1 MMNKSWRNDN
11 WTLPDNSW
19 SELFDNI
26 DFNKINDSIE
36 KELDIF
42 GDDYEFYPS
51 KDLVFNAFCKTSEEN
66 LKVVILGQ
74 DPYINKNQ
82 AMGLSFSVPEGEKIP
97 PSLKNIYK
105 KLNKKTSGD
114 LSSWANQ
121 GVLLLNTSLSVRSGK
136 SNCHSKIWKNVTDY
150 MIKYIS
156 DKFDNIVFILWGR
169 NALDKKKLID
179 ESKHNLLISSHPSP
193 LSYSK
198 KLGNYC
204 SFADNNHFEECNK
217 YLNTI
222 GISKIKW

>member
-1 MMNKSWRNDN
+1 MNESWKNDN

-19 SELFDNI
+19 NELFDNI
-26 DFNKINDSIE
+26 DFSKINDNIE

-42 GDDYEFYPS
+42 GDDYEFYPP
-51 KDLVFNAFCKTSEEN
+51 KELVFNAFCKTSDQN

-82 AMGLSFSVPEGEKIP
+82 AMGLSFSVPEGEKLP

-105 KLNKKTSGD
+105 KLNNKTSGD
-114 LSSWANQ
+114 LTSWANQ
-121 GVLLLNTSLSVRSGK
+121 GVLLLNTSLSVRAGK

-198 KLGNYC
+198 TLGSYC

-217 YLNTI
+217 LLINI
-222 GISKIKW
+222 GKSAIDW

>member
-1 MMNKSWRNDN
+1 MNESWKNDN

-19 SELFDNI
+19 NELFDNI
-26 DFNKINDSIE
+26 DFSKINDNIE

-42 GDDYEFYPS
+42 GDDYEFYPP
-51 KDLVFNAFCKTSEEN
+51 KELVFNAFCKTSDQN

-82 AMGLSFSVPEGEKIP
+82 AMGLSFSVPEGEKLP

-105 KLNKKTSGD
+105 KLNNKTSGD
-114 LSSWANQ
+114 LTSWANQ
-121 GVLLLNTSLSVRSGK
+121 GVLLLNTSLSVRAGK

-198 KLGNYC
+198 KLGSYC

-217 YLNTI
+217 LLINI
-222 GISKIKW
+222 GKSAIDW